1 MTSSQP
7 SIHKLSLRPSIS
19 FASGDLYLSL
29 LALDI
34 YLCLTVAIP
43 LNLLVLVLGLCH
55 SCFVLFVCISFQFV
69 LLVSAC
75 LRMVVQCFTFYSP
88 SSSIPNAF
96 PCRPSLSLSL
106 CLSLSLSLCLSLSL
120 SLPLSLYPS
129 LSLSRS
135 HSLSLSPSL
144 SLSFAL
150 SLSLSLLHRGL

>member
-106 CLSLSLSLCLSLSL
+106 SVSPCLSLCLSLSL
-120 SLPLSLYPS
+120 P
-129 LSLSRS
+129 
-135 HSLSLSPSL
+135 
-144 SLSFAL
+144 L
-150 SLSLSLLHRGL
+150 SLSLSLSLVRTLSLSLYCIAASSISPASVNRAT